1 MRPAPVSCL
10 TRSVSV
16 GRGTVTGRAG
26 GLPRAD
32 APLRPGAR
40 VIATC
45 RSESDREIASRAGA
59 DEVFL
64 IDNALIGRIRGSAPG
79 GVDHI
84 VEVAFGANIKS
95 DIGVLAQGGSI
106 AVYATNV
113 ALPEVPVWQL
123 VFLNARVFFIGSDDV
138 PTEAKLEA
146 ARALNQ
152 ALEAG
157 WQGSTSPQG
166 I

>member
-1 MRPAPVSCL
+1 M
-10 TRSVSV
+10 
-16 GRGTVTGRAG
+16 
-26 GLPRAD
+26 
-32 APLRPGAR
+32 
-40 VIATC
+40 
-45 RSESDREIASRAGA
+45 
-59 DEVFL
+59 
-64 IDNALIGRIRGSAPG
+64 
-79 GVDHI
+79 
-84 VEVAFGANIKS
+84 EVAFGANIKS

-166 I
+166 IRWMTQPVHSP

>member
-16 GRGTVTGRAG
+16 GRGTVTGMAG

-123 VFLNARVFFIGSDDV
+123 VMRPWPKRPSLQVGEHEVGHVGGRGAQRPGGRVLDV
-138 PTEAKLEA
+138 LE
-146 ARALNQ
+146 RC
-152 ALEAG
+152 
-157 WQGSTSPQG
+157 
-166 I
+166 